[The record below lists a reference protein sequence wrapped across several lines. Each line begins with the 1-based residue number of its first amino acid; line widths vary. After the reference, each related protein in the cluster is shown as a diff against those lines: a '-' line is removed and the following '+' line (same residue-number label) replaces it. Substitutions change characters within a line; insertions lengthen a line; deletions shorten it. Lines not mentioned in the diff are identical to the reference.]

1 MYASKAASRPGRPP
15 LARGRDSWGHALR
28 LSQEERE
35 WEEIL
40 LHLPNNVRQLW
51 RVLHAY
57 GGQDLRVPRQEPKRD
72 SPLRRLGLR
81 CLRKLMAAFGGT
93 RVYVPRCNA
102 LLGKLRQR
110 EIIEGFSRHTG
121 HGLSSTAAVAALAQR
136 HDMSDRR
143 IWQILKKEASAPARV
158 LYRLGDSAALAETGA
173 DAQGAAVAL
182 TALKIPGRMEPMPLR
197 VPATE
202 AFSAEEV
209 QSLAFSLEEA
219 DTPDSASDSW
229 SAVPGAVWTA
239 AGAQL
244 ALGAHMEPR
253 FLPHGVRKP
262 WLRLNFTHTQQRKKR
277 ERRQALRGPAAR
289 GGYAV

>member
-262 WLRLNFTHTQQRKKR
+262 WLRLNFTHTPQRKKR

>member
-35 WEEIL
+35 WEGIL

-102 LLGKLRQR
+102 LLGKRCASGRSLR
-110 EIIEGFSRHTG
+110 
-121 HGLSSTAAVAALAQR
+121 
-136 HDMSDRR
+136 
-143 IWQILKKEASAPARV
+143 ASAAIR
-158 LYRLGDSAALAETGA
+158 A
-173 DAQGAAVAL
+173 
-182 TALKIPGRMEPMPLR
+182 TA
-197 VPATE
+197 
-202 AFSAEEV
+202 
-209 QSLAFSLEEA
+209 
-219 DTPDSASDSW
+219 
-229 SAVPGAVWTA
+229 
-239 AGAQL
+239 
-244 ALGAHMEPR
+244 
-253 FLPHGVRKP
+253 
-262 WLRLNFTHTQQRKKR
+262 
-277 ERRQALRGPAAR
+277 
-289 GGYAV
+289 

>member
-1 MYASKAASRPGRPP
+1 MGGNSAPSAEQRALA
-15 LARGRDSWGHALR
+15 LARAACLR
-28 LSQEERE
+28 R
-35 WEEIL
+35 
-40 LHLPNNVRQLW
+40 
-51 RVLHAY
+51 
-57 GGQDLRVPRQEPKRD
+57 QDLRVPRQEPKRD

-81 CLRKLMAAFGGT
+81 CLRKLMPAFGGT

-121 HGLSSTAAVAALAQR
+121 HGGRAAQAVAALAQR

-143 IWQILKKEASAPARV
+143 IWQLLKKEASAPARV

-209 QSLAFSLEEA
+209 QSLAFSLKEA

-244 ALGAHMEPR
+244 ALGARMGSR

-262 WLRLNFTHTQQRKKR
+262 WLRLNFTHTPQRKKR

>member
-244 ALGAHMEPR
+244 ALGARMGPR

-262 WLRLNFTHTQQRKKR
+262 WLRLNFTHTPQRKKR

>member
-1 MYASKAASRPGRPP
+1 MGGNSAPSAEQRAP
-15 LARGRDSWGHALR
+15 LW
-28 LSQEERE
+28 
-35 WEEIL
+35 
-40 LHLPNNVRQLW
+40 
-51 RVLHAY
+51 
-57 GGQDLRVPRQEPKRD
+57 RVPRQEPKRD

-143 IWQILKKEASAPARV
+143 IWQLLKKEASAPARV

-244 ALGAHMEPR
+244 ALGARMEPR

-262 WLRLNFTHTQQRKKR
+262 WLRLNFTHTPQRKKR

>member
-51 RVLHAY
+51 
-57 GGQDLRVPRQEPKRD
+57 RVPRQEPKRD

-143 IWQILKKEASAPARV
+143 IWQILKKEA
-158 LYRLGDSAALAETGA
+158 AALAETGA

-209 QSLAFSLEEA
+209 QSLAFSLEDA
-219 DTPDSASDSW
+219 DTPASASDSW

-244 ALGAHMEPR
+244 ALGARMEPR

-262 WLRLNFTHTQQRKKR
+262 WLRLNFTHTLQRKKR